1 MRFTALF
8 SVAAAVASAL
18 VSAEKYI
25 IFLKKGASID
35 DYVAKIT
42 AVAPAE
48 VTTRFDFFNGLA
60 VETEEH
66 TRDSLAAFPEVESV
80 EVDQVITIGDC
91 NTGPC

>member
-8 SVAAAVASAL
+8 SVAAAVASTL

-35 DYVAKIT
+35 EYVAKIT

-48 VTTRFDFFNGLA
+48 VTARFDFFNGLA

-80 EVDQVITIGDC
+80 EVDQIITIGDC

>member
-48 VTTRFDFFNGLA
+48 
-60 VETEEH
+60 TEEH